1 MVKFVLQ
8 LNNRNP
14 FERYEMKKLMLVA
27 SMTGILTAC
36 GTTGPNHSAQ
46 YSAPNS
52 FQSAQMRSAVE
63 QAPVWMSKLPK
74 AAGFVFE
81 NGTATSPDFGFADIK
96 AKTMAYAK
104 ICTAAGGK
112 VRSQV
117 KMFRSD
123 TGDNSTDQS
132 EMALRSMCPDVDIT
146 GVETVE
152 MKHVS
157 EGNRIRTYVLV
168 VLPLGDKNVLKSAKD
183 AAARAPEAFR
193 ELDGITQEQ
202 KGTGKSESSQPAE
215 KKADTVSVVAPD
227 GTSQNIGL
235 VQVDNEE
242 YKRRRAEALQ
252 KPGAVIGQYTLQA
265 N

>member
-1 MVKFVLQ
+1 M
-8 LNNRNP
+8 LNCDSYIL
-14 FERYEMKKLMLVA
+14 ERGSKMKKLAIVLAA
-27 SMTGILTAC
+27 SGVLSAC
-36 GTTGPNHSAQ
+36 GTKGIDYSAQ
-46 YSAPNS
+46 YSG
-52 FQSAQMRSAVE
+52 QSKLQTAQMNSAIKE
-63 QAPVWMSKLPK
+63 APVWMSKLPK
-74 AAGFVFE
+74 APGYIFE
-81 NGTATSPDFGFADIK
+81 NGTATSADFGFADIK

-112 VRSQV
+112 IRQQT

-123 TGDNSTDQS
+123 SGDSSTDQS

-168 VLPLGDKNVLKSAKD
+168 TLPLGDKNVLKSAKD
-183 AAARAPEAFR
+183 AEARAPGAFK
-193 ELDGITQEQ
+193 ELDNITN
-202 KGTGKSESSQPAE
+202 GVNNPAP
-215 KKADTVSVVAPD
+215 ATNRAPDSVSVVNPD
-227 GTSQNIGL
+227 GSSGSLNL

-242 YKRRRAEALQ
+242 YKARRAEALK
-252 KPGAVIGQYTLQA
+252 KPGAVVGQVTI

>member
-1 MVKFVLQ
+1 M
-8 LNNRNP
+8 LNCDSYIL
-14 FERYEMKKLMLVA
+14 ERGSKMKKLAIVLAA
-27 SMTGILTAC
+27 SGVLSAC
-36 GTTGPNHSAQ
+36 GTKGIDYSAQ
-46 YSAPNS
+46 YSG
-52 FQSAQMRSAVE
+52 QSKLQTAQMNSAVE

-74 AAGFVFE
+74 APGYIFE
-81 NGTATSPDFGFADIK
+81 NGTATSADFGFADIK

-112 VRSQV
+112 IRQQT

-123 TGDNSTDQS
+123 SGDSSTDQS

-168 VLPLGDKNVLKSAKD
+168 TLPLGDKNVLKSTKD
-183 AAARAPEAFR
+183 AEARAPGAFK
-193 ELDGITQEQ
+193 ELDNITN
-202 KGTGKSESSQPAE
+202 GVNNPAP
-215 KKADTVSVVAPD
+215 ATNRAPDSVSVVNPD
-227 GTSQNIGL
+227 GSSGSLNL

-242 YKRRRAEALQ
+242 YKARRAEALK
-252 KPGAVIGQYTLQA
+252 KPGAVVGQVTI

>member
-1 MVKFVLQ
+1 M
-8 LNNRNP
+8 LNCNSYKL
-14 FERYEMKKLMLVA
+14 ERGSKMKKLAIVLATAAGV
-27 SMTGILTAC
+27 SAC
-36 GTTGPNHSAQ
+36 GTSGTNYSAQ
-46 YSAPNS
+46 YSNQNS
-52 FQSAQMRSAVE
+52 FQTAQMASAIKE
-63 QAPVWMSKLPK
+63 APTWMSKLPK
-74 AAGFVFE
+74 AAGYIFE

-123 TGDNSTDQS
+123 SGDSSTDQS

-168 VLPLGDKNVLKSAKD
+168 VLPIGDKNVMKSAKD

-193 ELDGITQEQ
+193 ELDDVTKEQ
-202 KGTGKSESSQPAE
+202 NRAPATDKKSE
-215 KKADTVSVVAPD
+215 TISVVGPD
-227 GTSQNIGL
+227 GTTQNIGL

-242 YKRRRAEALQ
+242 YKARRAEALK

>member
-1 MVKFVLQ
+1 
-8 LNNRNP
+8 
-14 FERYEMKKLMLVA
+14 MKKLAIVLATAAVV
-27 SMTGILTAC
+27 SAC
-36 GTTGPNHSAQ
+36 GTSGTNYSAQ
-46 YSAPNS
+46 YSNQNS
-52 FQSAQMRSAVE
+52 LQTAQMASAIKE
-63 QAPVWMSKLPK
+63 APTWMSKLPK
-74 AAGFVFE
+74 AAGYIFE

-123 TGDNSTDQS
+123 SGDASTDQS

-168 VLPLGDKNVLKSAKD
+168 ALPLGDKNVLKSAKD

-193 ELDGITQEQ
+193 ELDDITKEQ
-202 KGTGKSESSQPAE
+202 NRAPATDKKS
-215 KKADTVSVVAPD
+215 DTVSVVNPD
-227 GTSQNIGL
+227 GTTQNIGL

-242 YKRRRAEALQ
+242 YKARRAEALK

>member
-1 MVKFVLQ
+1 
-8 LNNRNP
+8 
-14 FERYEMKKLMLVA
+14 MKKLAIAVA
-27 SMTGILTAC
+27 VAGVLTAC
-36 GTTGPNHSAQ
+36 GTSGTN
-46 YSAPNS
+46 YSAMYS
-52 FQSAQMRSAVE
+52 GQDSVKTAQMSSAVS

-74 AAGFVFE
+74 APGYIFE
-81 NGTATSPDFGFADIK
+81 NGTATSSDFGFADIK

-112 VRSQV
+112 IRQQT
-117 KMFRSD
+117 KIFKSD
-123 TGDNSTDQS
+123 SGDVGVDQS
-132 EMALRSMCPDVDIT
+132 EMAIRSMCADVDIT

-168 VLPLGDKNVLKSAKD
+168 TLPLGDKNVLKSTKD
-183 AAARAPEAFR
+183 AQARAPEAFK
-193 ELDGITQEQ
+193 ELDNVTKEQ
-202 KGTGKSESSQPAE
+202 NRAPATDKKSE
-215 KKADTVSVVAPD
+215 TISVVGPD
-227 GTSQNIGL
+227 GTTQNIGL

-242 YKRRRAEALQ
+242 YKARRAEALK